1 MSQHEL
7 IIVAVGNE
15 KFKFKL
21 IMSSIV
27 ETFVIIGLNSSMSDL
42 WSTSTVDQR
51 STSIC
56 KLKSGSVVKGVRGP
70 CCPYSTFL
78 ESKKS
83 FFKNV

>member
-1 MSQHEL
+1 MSQYEL

-42 WSTSTVDQR
+42 
-51 STSIC
+51 
-56 KLKSGSVVKGVRGP
+56 
-70 CCPYSTFL
+70 
-78 ESKKS
+78 
-83 FFKNV
+83 